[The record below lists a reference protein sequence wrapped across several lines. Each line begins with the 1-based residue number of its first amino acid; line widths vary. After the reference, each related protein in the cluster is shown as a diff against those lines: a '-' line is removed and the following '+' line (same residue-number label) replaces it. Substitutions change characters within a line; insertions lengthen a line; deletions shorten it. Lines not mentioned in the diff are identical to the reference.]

1 MRKTQLTKQGLEKL
15 REELE
20 DLIKNKRPKIVDRL
34 QKARAMGDLSE
45 NSEYSGAKEE
55 LDLIE
60 RQIVEMKAILE
71 NAEVIESSNNKQS
84 VNIGSTVLVEVNGVK
99 DEYTIV
105 GEFEAN
111 PLEKK
116 LSHISPIGKA
126 LLGKKVGDEVEI
138 EVPAGKVRYKVIAIK

>member
-1 MRKTQLTKQGLEKL
+1 MTKQGLEKL

-20 DLIKNKRPKIVDRL
+20 DLIKNRRPKIVDRL

-45 NSEYSGAKEE
+45 NSEYSAAKEE

-60 RQIVEMKAILE
+60 RQIVEMKVIVG

-126 LLGKKVGDEVEI
+126 LIGKKVGDEVEI
-138 EVPAGKVRYKVIAIK
+138 EVPAGKVRYKLIAIK

>member
-1 MRKTQLTKQGLEKL
+1 MRKTQMTKQGLEKL

-20 DLIKNKRPKIVDRL
+20 DLIKNRRPKIVDRL

-45 NSEYSGAKEE
+45 NSEYSAAKEE

-60 RQIVEMKAILE
+60 RQIVEMKVIVE

-126 LLGKKVGDEVEI
+126 LIGKKVGDEVEI

>member
-1 MRKTQLTKQGLEKL
+1 MRKIQLTKQGLENLKK
-15 REELE
+15 ELE
-20 DLIKNKRPKIVDRL
+20 DLEKNKRPKAVDRL

-45 NSEYSGAKEE
+45 NSEYSAAKEE

-60 RQIVEMKAILE
+60 RQIVEMKAIVE

-126 LLGKKVGDEVEI
+126 LMGKKVGDQVEI

>member
-1 MRKTQLTKQGLEKL
+1 MRKIQLTKQGLENLKK
-15 REELE
+15 ELE
-20 DLIKNKRPKIVDRL
+20 DLEKNKRPKAVDRL

-45 NSEYSGAKEE
+45 NSEYTAAKEE

-60 RQIVEMKAILE
+60 RQIVEMNAIVE

-126 LLGKKVGDEVEI
+126 LMGKKVGDQIEI

>member
-1 MRKTQLTKQGLEKL
+1 MRKIQLTKQGLENLKK
-15 REELE
+15 ELE
-20 DLIKNKRPKIVDRL
+20 DLEKNKRTKAVDRL

-45 NSEYSGAKEE
+45 NSEYTAAKEE

-60 RQIVEMKAILE
+60 RQIVEMKAIVE

-116 LSHISPIGKA
+116 LSHTSPIGKA
-126 LLGKKVGDEVEI
+126 LMGKKVGDQIEI